1 MQIIDLLVDLVG
13 IEPTTSSMP
22 WKRAPSCA
30 TGPHEECFLYLF
42 SFTSDISSNSSLFI
56 FIGRKGQGSFIS
68 DSSNYYAVIHIENF
82 YMSSV
87 KSSSM
92 WHFVGVCSIA
102 LPLSLSIAYCQTAA
116 PPTASSNQSA
126 PAAPKSSELLS
137 PALSQISQAIVGLNI
152 SRWKAPGEVRSATQQ
167 NVDSIQRDLSGTLPG
182 LLSTADAA
190 PASVSAVFPVYRNID
205 ALYDVLLRI
214 SETAELAAPPN
225 EISSV
230 SSALSK
236 LESARTDLAN
246 AILNASKNTETEVVK
261 LQASIQQAATAH
273 PAPPPTTTV
282 VNDGPPAKTTP
293 AKRKK
298 KPAAAPAT
306 TAPSSSSPSPQ

>member
-1 MQIIDLLVDLVG
+1 MLSL
-13 IEPTTSSMP
+13 
-22 WKRAPSCA
+22 
-30 TGPHEECFLYLF
+30 LF
-42 SFTSDISSNSSLFI
+42 SFTFDISSNSSLFT
-56 FIGRKGQGSFIS
+56 FVRQQNLNGFIS
-68 DSSNYYAVIHIENF
+68 NPSNYYAVVHIENF
-82 YMSSV
+82 YMYSV

-92 WHFVGVCSIA
+92 RHFVGVCSIA

-116 PPTASSNQSA
+116 PPAASSNQSA
-126 PAAPKSSELLS
+126 PAAPKPSELLN
-137 PALSQISQAIVGLNI
+137 PTLSQISQTIVGLNI

-167 NVDSIQRDLSGTLPG
+167 NADSIQRDLSGTLPG

-225 EISSV
+225 EISSL

-236 LESARTDLAN
+236 LESGRTDLAN

-261 LQASIQQAATAH
+261 LQASIQQAAAAH
-273 PAPPPTTTV
+273 PAPPPATTV
-282 VNDGPPAKTTP
+282 VDDGPAKTTP

-298 KPAAAPAT
+298 KPAPATAAPPA
-306 TAPSSSSPSPQ
+306 SQSPQ

>member
-1 MQIIDLLVDLVG
+1 MLL
-13 IEPTTSSMP
+13 
-22 WKRAPSCA
+22 
-30 TGPHEECFLYLF
+30 LF
-42 SFTSDISSNSSLFI
+42 SFTFDISSNSSLSTFTSQQNLN
-56 FIGRKGQGSFIS
+56 GFIS
-68 DSSNYYAVIHIENF
+68 NPSNYYAVVHIENF
-82 YMSSV
+82 YMYFAKCSF
-87 KSSSM
+87 M
-92 WHFVGVCSIA
+92 RHFVGVCSIA

-116 PPTASSNQSA
+116 PPVASANQSA
-126 PAAPKSSELLS
+126 PAAPKPSELLN
-137 PALSQISQAIVGLNI
+137 PTLSQISQTIVGLNI

-167 NVDSIQRDLSGTLPG
+167 NADSIQRDLSGTLPG

-225 EISSV
+225 EISNL

-236 LESARTDLAN
+236 LESGRTDLAN

-261 LQASIQQAATAH
+261 LQASIQQAAAAH
-273 PAPPPTTTV
+273 AAPPPTTTTV
-282 VNDGPPAKTTP
+282 VNDGPAKTTP

-298 KPAAAPAT
+298 KPAPTT
-306 TAPSSSSPSPQ
+306 TAPPASQSQQPPQ

>member
-1 MQIIDLLVDLVG
+1 MLSL
-13 IEPTTSSMP
+13 
-22 WKRAPSCA
+22 
-30 TGPHEECFLYLF
+30 LF
-42 SFTSDISSNSSLFI
+42 SFTFDISSNSSLFT
-56 FIGRKGQGSFIS
+56 FVRQQNLSGFIS
-68 DSSNYYAVIHIENF
+68 NCCNYYAVIHIENF
-82 YMSSV
+82 YMYSV

-92 WHFVGVCSIA
+92 RHFVGVCSIA

-116 PPTASSNQSA
+116 PPAASSNQSA
-126 PAAPKSSELLS
+126 PAAPKPSELLN
-137 PALSQISQAIVGLNI
+137 PTLSQISQTIVGLNI

-167 NVDSIQRDLSGTLPG
+167 NADSIQRDLSGTLPG

-225 EISSV
+225 EISSL

-261 LQASIQQAATAH
+261 LQASIQQAAAH
-273 PAPPPTTTV
+273 PAPPPATTV
-282 VNDGPPAKTTP
+282 VDDGPAKTTP

-298 KPAAAPAT
+298 KPAPPTAAP
-306 TAPSSSSPSPQ
+306 P

>member
-1 MQIIDLLVDLVG
+1 MLSL
-13 IEPTTSSMP
+13 
-22 WKRAPSCA
+22 
-30 TGPHEECFLYLF
+30 LF
-42 SFTSDISSNSSLFI
+42 SFTFDISSNSSLFT
-56 FIGRKGQGSFIS
+56 FVRQQNLNGFIS
-68 DSSNYYAVIHIENF
+68 NPSNYYAVVHIENF
-82 YMSSV
+82 YMYSV

-92 WHFVGVCSIA
+92 RHFVGVCSIA

-116 PPTASSNQSA
+116 PPVASSNQSA
-126 PAAPKSSELLS
+126 PAAPKPSELLN
-137 PALSQISQAIVGLNI
+137 PTLSQISQTIVGLNI

-167 NVDSIQRDLSGTLPG
+167 NADSIQRDLSGTLPG

-214 SETAELAAPPN
+214 SETAQLAAPPN
-225 EISSV
+225 EISSL

-236 LESARTDLAN
+236 LESGRTDLAN

-261 LQASIQQAATAH
+261 LQASIQQAAAH
-273 PAPPPTTTV
+273 PAPPPATTV
-282 VNDGPPAKTTP
+282 VDDGPAKTTP

-298 KPAAAPAT
+298 KPAPATAAPPA
-306 TAPSSSSPSPQ
+306 SQSPQ

>member
-1 MQIIDLLVDLVG
+1 MLL
-13 IEPTTSSMP
+13 
-22 WKRAPSCA
+22 
-30 TGPHEECFLYLF
+30 LF

-56 FIGRKGQGSFIS
+56 FIGQQGLDGFIS
-68 DSSNYYAVIHIENF
+68 NCSNYYAVIHIENF

-102 LPLSLSIAYCQTAA
+102 IPLSLSIAYCQTAA
-116 PPTASSNQSA
+116 SPATSSNQSA
-126 PAAPKSSELLS
+126 PAAPKPSELLN
-137 PALSQISQAIVGLNI
+137 PTLSQINQTIVALNI
-152 SRWKAPGEVRSATQQ
+152 SRWKAPGEVRSASQQ
-167 NVDSIQRDLSGTLPG
+167 NADSIQRDLSGTLPG

-214 SETAELAAPPN
+214 SETAELAAPQN
-225 EISSV
+225 EISSL

-261 LQASIQQAATAH
+261 LQASIQQAAAAH

-282 VNDGPPAKTTP
+282 VDDGPAKTTP

-298 KPAAAPAT
+298 KPAPAPAT
-306 TAPSSSSPSPQ
+306 TAPSASQSPQQ